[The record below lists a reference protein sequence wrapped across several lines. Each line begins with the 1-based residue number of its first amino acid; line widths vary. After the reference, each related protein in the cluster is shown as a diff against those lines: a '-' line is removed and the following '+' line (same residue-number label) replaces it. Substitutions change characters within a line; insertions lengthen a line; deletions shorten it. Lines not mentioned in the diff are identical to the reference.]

1 MKKIGVALGA
11 GGARGLAHIVV
22 LEALEELGIRPSIIS
37 GTSIGAVIGAAFA
50 AGIPTAEM
58 KDAVEEIR
66 LSKPSRFWQIYER
79 ADFLTAFVLLDPTM
93 ETGGLI
99 KGEKFLQFLQSTI
112 RAKRFEDLSIPLRVV
127 ATKYWKREEVI
138 LGKGNLMRAVRASYS
153 MPGLFVP
160 VKFGNDLLVD
170 GGLMNPLPY
179 DVIQPMCDISVA
191 IDVSVK
197 ESVRKSEVPH
207 AQEVL
212 FSAYQILQNSIV
224 REKLKQHHPDILI
237 QTEIRNVRALG
248 FNKAHSVYEQAL
260 PAKEELKRK
269 LEHRL
274 RGNT

>member
-66 LSKPSRFWQIYER
+66 LSKPGRFWQIYER